1 MRAWARTHQRWH
13 ASRGCRPCLTAGG
26 CCKAEMP
33 SRSCAAR
40 MVNHTLNR
48 ACSPVPAPAMAGWV
62 SRASRRRLS
71 TRCVCLQVGARLR
84 AAHPRPASRGG
95 HLAAPRVRGH
105 HAGILPP
112 VPQAV
117 RGASA
122 TVGIY
127 SYAPPCVL
135 RLMAEQLA
143 SNSNSAAAVDLTLG
157 PANSAALR
165 PPHVQASR
173 VHRSSGLGHYTGDC
187 GGRTGGISKGWRL
200 FKILFDVNSSDCTI
214 RKEGC
219 ANALALS
226 SF

>member
-40 MVNHTLNR
+40 MVNHALNR

-62 SRASRRRLS
+62 SRTSRRRLS

-95 HLAAPRVRGH
+95 YRAAPRVRGH

-143 SNSNSAAAVDLTLG
+143 SNSNSTAAVDSHTWPREFRRPAPATCAGQSCSQEQRAG
-157 PANSAALR
+157 PL
-165 PPHVQASR
+165 H
-173 VHRSSGLGHYTGDC
+173 
-187 GGRTGGISKGWRL
+187 WRL
-200 FKILFDVNSSDCTI
+200 WGAHGGVF
-214 RKEGC
+214 
-219 ANALALS
+219 
-226 SF
+226 